1 MVNFQREI
9 ENGFDVEVMQSYSTY
24 HGETN
29 QLAKEAIPRFQPMKI
44 LLILGMSQC
53 MSQCMWHTV
62 CPNPL
67 FYISLSFCLTN
78 YYGKTQ
84 GTQSIEVCID
94 EYGYYNLEFYVL
106 LKTETGIMDLRKNE
120 GLSLS
125 NKLKMQIT
133 KVETQKE
140 ADFIFRWM
148 AKNEKWS
155 INFEYPLIRF
165 LYL

>member
-1 MVNFQREI
+1 
-9 ENGFDVEVMQSYSTY
+9 
-24 HGETN
+24 
-29 QLAKEAIPRFQPMKI
+29 
-44 LLILGMSQC
+44 
-53 MSQCMWHTV
+53 
-62 CPNPL
+62 
-67 FYISLSFCLTN
+67 
-78 YYGKTQ
+78 
-84 GTQSIEVCID
+84 
-94 EYGYYNLEFYVL
+94 
-106 LKTETGIMDLRKNE
+106 MDLRKNE